1 MKDIAK
7 IAKIIKKNNSFAI
20 AVHMNPDADCLGS
33 SSALIFALRAMG
45 KSAHIVLDGNIPKRL
60 STIVSEDFL
69 GNPDESYD
77 VCLAVDVAATYMM
90 GTVYE
95 RTFNKAS
102 VKCCLDHHG
111 TNCGYAEYN
120 HIDGEAAAAGEI
132 VYTLLN
138 DCLKTKITPEI
149 AKSLYAAIASDTG
162 SFQYSNTTKR
172 THAIAS
178 RLLECNFDA
187 PGLMRE
193 LFEKKSLNQLKLHSE
208 VVSALEF
215 CFDGRVCIAVVDNEL
230 LEKHGMTFEQADD
243 LASLP
248 RSIDGVEIG
257 LYVKV
262 RGENEVKISLRSN
275 EYADVSKIAQNLGG
289 GGHIR
294 AAGVTLKCSKDDAVK
309 AVLEEIGKVM

>member
-7 IAKIIKKNNSFAI
+7 IAKVIKKNNSFAI

-45 KSAHIVLDGNIPKRL
+45 KSAHIVLDGNVPKRL
-60 STIVSEDFL
+60 SGIAYEDFL
-69 GNPDESYD
+69 GNPDDSYD

-90 GTVYE
+90 GDIYE
-95 RTFNKAS
+95 KTFKKAA
-102 VKCCLDHHG
+102 VTCCLDHHG
-111 TNCGYAEYN
+111 TNSGYADYN
-120 HIDGEAAAAGEI
+120 HVDADAAAAGEI
-132 VYTLLN
+132 IFALLN
-138 DCLKTKITPEI
+138 DYLKIKMTSEI
-149 AKSLYAAIASDTG
+149 ARCLYAAIASDTG
-162 SFQYSNTTKR
+162 SFQYSNTTKK

-178 RLLECNFDA
+178 KLLDWDFDA
-187 PGLMRE
+187 PALMRD
-193 LFEKKSLNQLKLHSE
+193 LFEKKSLNQLRLHSE
-208 VVSALEF
+208 VVSKLEF
-215 CFDGRVCIAVVDNEL
+215 CFDGRVCIAVVDNDI

-248 RSIDGVEIG
+248 RSIEGVEIG

-275 EYADVSKIAQNLGG
+275 EYADVSKIAQTLGG

-294 AAGVTLKCSKDDAVK
+294 AAGVTLKCSKDDAIK
-309 AVLEEIGKVM
+309 AVLSEIRKVM